1 MLTHRLFF
9 KTLLFIILEERK
21 IESPLIKT
29 DFISKDK
36 REKYKITDSL
46 NILEEI
52 KTFSYSLEKY
62 RNRLTGDNIKIKVV
76 QDLPDLS
83 L

>member
-1 MLTHRLFF
+1 MLIHSLFF
-9 KTLLFIILEERK
+9 KALIFLILEEGK

-29 DFISKDK
+29 DSNSKDK
-36 REKYKITDSL
+36 REKYNISDSL
-46 NILEEI
+46 NILEEV

-76 QDLPDLS
+76 QDLLDLS